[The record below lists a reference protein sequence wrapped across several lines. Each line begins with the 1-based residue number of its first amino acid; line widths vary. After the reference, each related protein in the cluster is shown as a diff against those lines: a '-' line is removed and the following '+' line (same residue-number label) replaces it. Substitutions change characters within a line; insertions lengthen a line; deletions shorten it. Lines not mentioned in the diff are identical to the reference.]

1 MLNVRRAALETL
13 VRILEDGAY
22 ANLALKEAASA
33 VEPKDVPFL
42 YALVNETIAE
52 ASYLDFV
59 FAHFCKRQKRAVR
72 NLLRL
77 SGTELLFLD
86 TPAHAAIDEAVKLCR
101 AIGKKD
107 SCALVNAVLRRLD
120 RERGTLPP
128 LPPDPVERLSIRYG
142 VPAFLAAEWL
152 GAYGE
157 AETEVLLSHPPLGT
171 VVRAQFPFTTEALAA
186 ALPAESVPCR
196 LDPNGQRLSA
206 GFDLAHDPLFLS
218 GKLAVQGEGAMLIC
232 RALGDVHEKRV
243 LDACAAPGGKSAYI
257 ASLSENTASIT
268 AWELH
273 PHRKELMDRTFARLG
288 VKADTACRDA
298 AVFDP
303 VYENTFD
310 AVLLDVPCSGFGLL
324 SEKPDV
330 RLHKD
335 ENAVNALTETQDAI
349 FSACCRYVKPKGMLV
364 YATCTICERENSER
378 VRAFLAAHT
387 DFTLAAER
395 QLLPTRDGT
404 DGFYY
409 ARMIR
414 S

>member
-33 VEPKDVPFL
+33 VEPKDVPYL
-42 YALVNETIAE
+42 YALVNETIAR
-52 ASYLDFV
+52 ASYLDYV

-72 NLLRL
+72 NLLRMA
-77 SGTELLFLD
+77 GTELLFLD

-101 AIGKKD
+101 SLGKQD
-107 SCALVNAVLRRLD
+107 SCGLVNAVLRRLD
-120 RERGTLPP
+120 RERNALPP
-128 LPPDPVERLSIRYG
+128 LPEKPVERLSFYYG
-142 VPAFLAAEWL
+142 VPAFLAAEWIE
-152 GAYGE
+152 AYGE
-157 AETEVLLSHPPLGT
+157 AETEALLSHPPLGT
-171 VVRAQFPFTTEALAA
+171 VVRAQYPFTTEELRK
-186 ALPAESVPCR
+186 ALPVASVPCS
-196 LDPNGQRLSA
+196 LDPNGLRLTE
-206 GFDLAHDPLFLS
+206 GFDLAHDPLFS
-218 GKLAVQGEGAMLIC
+218 DGKLAVQGEGAMLIC
-232 RALGDVHEKRV
+232 RALGDVRHKTV

-257 ASLSENTASIT
+257 ASLSENTAKIT

-273 PHRKELMDRTFARLG
+273 PHRKELMDKAFMRLH
-288 VKADTACRDA
+288 VSAQTDCRDA

-303 VYENTFD
+303 AFENAFD

-335 ENAVNALTETQDAI
+335 ENAVIALTEAQDAI
-349 FSACCRYVKPKGMLV
+349 LSACCRYVKPMGVLV
-364 YATCTICERENSER
+364 YATCTISRRENEAH
-378 VRAFLAAHT
+378 VRAFLASHP
-387 DFTLAAER
+387 DFTLEEER

-409 ARMIR
+409 ARMRR